1 MENVRKKKLI
11 NILKLMGITSTSQ
24 IKESENPK
32 EDDKSFESRLRIQKI
47 MYFIVSKKL
56 DNDLDYSYSVY
67 LRGPYS
73 PDLSKDYFS
82 ISENEFENTEDLLGE
97 SSLLR
102 TWIEQLNKKDSLW
115 LEIASTLRSFMNVS
129 YDEKKAIERVTEFKE
144 EILNAEKKD
153 HTYVEKV
160 LKEMKDLGL

>member
-11 NILKLMGITSTSQ
+11 NILKLMGITSISQ
-24 IKESENPK
+24 IKESENPE
-32 EDDKSFESRLRIQKI
+32 EDDKSFERRLRIQKI

-56 DNDLDYSYSVY
+56 DSDLNYSYSVY

-82 ISENEFENTEDLLGE
+82 ISENEFENTEDVLGE
-97 SSLLR
+97 NSSLKL
-102 TWIEQLNKKDSLW
+102 WIKQLNEKDSLW
-115 LEIASTLRSFMNVS
+115 LEIASTLRSFMNAG
-129 YDEKKAIERVTEFKE
+129 YDEEKAIERVTEFKE

-160 LKEMKDLGL
+160 LKEIKDLRL